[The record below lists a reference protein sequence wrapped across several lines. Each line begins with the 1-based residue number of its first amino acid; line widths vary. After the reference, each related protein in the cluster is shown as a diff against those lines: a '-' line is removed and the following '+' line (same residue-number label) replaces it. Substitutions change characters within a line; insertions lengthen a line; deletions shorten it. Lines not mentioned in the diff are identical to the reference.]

1 MEICWVTM
9 KVCQLIGKWRLRS
22 RLGQRERMCY
32 GIGLRSEGPGRT
44 PLYESLFEIEKILS
58 TQFNTLNRIF

>member
-44 PLYESLFEIEKILS
+44 PLYDEVCSKLKKFYPLNLIL
-58 TQFNTLNRIF
+58 